1 MAKTPP
7 RNRRTLFFLE
17 VCERLRTLESSLL
30 YFSWSVRRLGG
41 EMKGFPL
48 HKYTRTPDRENLH
61 KNKKNTRIQTLK
73 IHQKFNFASIL
84 KIQKKVARRQLGLMA
99 HRTAN
104 GLDDPKLNAAVFKE
118 KGQKNSPKIPF

>member
-30 YFSWSVRRLGG
+30 YFSWLVRRLGG

-48 HKYTRTPDRENLH
+48 HKYSRTPDLENLP
-61 KNKKNTRIQTLK
+61 KNNRNTSSRTLK
-73 IHQKFNFASIL
+73 IHQKFNFTSIL
-84 KIQKKVARRQLGLMA
+84 KIQKKVARRQLGLMPY
-99 HRTAN
+99 RTAKN
-104 GLDDPKLNAAVFKE
+104 LDHPK
-118 KGQKNSPKIPF
+118 KIHQNFTKKSIF